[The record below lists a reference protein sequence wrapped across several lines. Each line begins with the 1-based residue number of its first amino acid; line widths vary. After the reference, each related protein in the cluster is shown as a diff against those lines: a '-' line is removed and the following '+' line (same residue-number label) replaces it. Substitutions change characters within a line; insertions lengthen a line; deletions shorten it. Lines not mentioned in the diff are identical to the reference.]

1 MATALPVQEDAVIF
15 EVEGFHQHGYCKSGG
30 ANLYYALFG
39 CGPIKVVL
47 LMGIATSGY
56 AWKNQIEYLIQFPQ
70 YQICILDNRGS
81 GRTVTPPG
89 RLTTSMMANDVM
101 QLLDHLG
108 WDKVHVVGNSLGG
121 MIAQELAL
129 AVPHKL
135 LSLSLISTHAGGWK
149 AYIPP
154 WQAFFSILRH
164 PFVKT
169 PKDQTRVLMET
180 VFSQRFLA
188 LPGKKE
194 HFSIINGEYSTVL
207 DFYVDSLLDKF
218 DGIFV
223 KENPLVMFTQQLT
236 AVLTH
241 RVSASRLSTLRGK
254 FPILLITG
262 TGDKIVHSSHTD
274 YLHSVLG
281 GNLLK
286 FEGAGHAITEECLDN
301 VNEALHLHFCK
312 VSSCL

>member
-1 MATALPVQEDAVIF
+1 MAAKVIAQESVVI
-15 EVEGFHQHGYCKSGG
+15 EVEGFHEHGYCKSGT

-39 CGPIKVVL
+39 RGPVKVVL
-47 LMGIATSGY
+47 LMGIATSGF

-70 YQICILDNRGS
+70 YQICIIDNRGS
-81 GRTVTPPG
+81 GKTATPSG
-89 RLTTSMMANDVM
+89 RLTTSVMAQDVA
-101 QLLDHLG
+101 QIIDHLA

-129 AVPHKL
+129 AIPHKL
-135 LSLSLISTHAGGWK
+135 LSLALIATHAGGWR

-154 WQAFFSILRH
+154 WQAFLSVLRH

-169 PKDQTRVLMET
+169 PKDQTRVLMEA
-180 VFSQRFLA
+180 VFSQKFLS

-207 DFYVDSLLDKF
+207 DFYIDSLIDQF

-223 KENPLVMFTQQLT
+223 KENPLYQFIQQLS

-241 RVSASRLSTLRGK
+241 RVSARRLETLRDK
-254 FPILLITG
+254 FPILLMVG
-262 TGDKIVHSSHTD
+262 TGDKIVHPSHTD
-274 YLHSVLG
+274 FLHSVLG
-281 GNLLK
+281 GNCVK
-286 FEGAGHAITEECLDN
+286 FDGAGHAITEECLDL
-301 VNEALHLHFCK
+301 VNSNLHNHFCK
-312 VSSCL
+312 VSCM